1 MLFLLS
7 CHRYYTAGS
16 GIPQAVVHRGLHLS
30 VTIFVLFMSFPAWG
44 RGRRA
49 RPLTSW
55 AIATR
60 QLIAKRHTAA

>member
-44 RGRRA
+44 RGGAA
-49 RPLTSW
+49 RLLRGAGACRPGP
-55 AIATR
+55 
-60 QLIAKRHTAA
+60 AAS